1 MALCVE
7 TTQLTSSDG
16 RLFFRIKCE
25 GKCSYEHQIHTHP
38 NSNKSSILCPPLFT
52 YYRMRRYNK
61 RKKSQHQKKFIFY
74 HRSNALSL
82 FTQKERMKKKTH
94 EMRVIDTHPIKIK
107 YQNYTHTGFCCC
119 GIWLPWVFLLSM
131 MTEKIARF
139 FVTREKP
146 FCNLISGNKL
156 KNQIQTNFI
165 DRKKTTTRKS
175 GRYPFFHEFFF
186 SVVNQKDISHK
197 VNQKKKK
204 NTKSVGLI

>member
-1 MALCVE
+1 
-7 TTQLTSSDG
+7 
-16 RLFFRIKCE
+16 
-25 GKCSYEHQIHTHP
+25 
-38 NSNKSSILCPPLFT
+38 
-52 YYRMRRYNK
+52 MRRYNK

-139 FVTREKP
+139 FVTRGKP

-204 NTKSVGLI
+204 IQRAYDWYKKINEFSISDLLGANMKREEEEEENCYIQSYKSGSWINIKTVWLSYHRCFDW